1 MNIVTILINSLYVL
15 LMNIINIP
23 QLDQIVAS
31 DQRGVFDEEEQGEAL
46 HHKEIM
52 DHIIYYNM
60 KYITLIVG
68 TSVLI

>member
-1 MNIVTILINSLYVL
+1 
-15 LMNIINIP
+15 MNIINIP
-23 QLDQIVAS
+23 QLDQIVVS
-31 DQRGVFDEEEQGEAL
+31 GQRGVFDEEEQVEVL
-46 HHKEIM
+46 YHKEIM